1 MRSNKGI
8 TLMMVIITVILLTII
23 AGLVIYNGI
32 ISYENSKVVKFQT
45 YMKVLQKKVDLL
57 VEEDNN
63 YLSLGKALTS
73 EQKTKLED
81 IMSKDN
87 NVKTDNSSEEKL
99 RYFSSVDLQKFF
111 DIQDVEDEIIIN
123 FANREVISLNGV
135 EKDGEMHYVESG
147 L

>member
-1 MRSNKGI
+1 MRSNKGV
-8 TLMMVIITVILLTII
+8 TLMMVIVTIILLTII

-32 ISYENSKVVKFQT
+32 ISYENTKVVKFQT
-45 YMKVLQKKVDLL
+45 YMKVIQKKVDLL
-57 VEEDNN
+57 VEDEAN
-63 YLSLGKALTS
+63 YSTLGKALTS

-87 NVKTDNSSEEKL
+87 NVKTNNSSEVKL
-99 RYFSSVDLQKFF
+99 RYFSSVDIQKVF
-111 DIQDVEDEIIIN
+111 DIQDVEDEIIVN